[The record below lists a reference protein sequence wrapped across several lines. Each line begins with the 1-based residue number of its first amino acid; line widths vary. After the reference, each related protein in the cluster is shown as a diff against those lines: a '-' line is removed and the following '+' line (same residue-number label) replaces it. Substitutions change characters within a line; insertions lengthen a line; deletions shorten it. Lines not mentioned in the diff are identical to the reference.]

1 MHICDITRTL
11 VFPPHNLIASKSVFC
26 YHARMSTNRKTP
38 PSGPAAPSRPL
49 PAGGA
54 APDVIPHPIRV
65 NAANSVDANRTAL
78 PPPSGADGTLPGGSA
93 ARSPTGVD
101 VPLPGGSSE
110 RTPSGEL
117 AAWLAKYAPVERA
130 ILEARERR
138 LRNRAARRAKEARR
152 FGDLCEASE
161 GLAVAWR
168 RRGFPAGEMLDWA
181 GGDRLALWAAAP
193 FLRRC
198 ATEEV
203 NALRRR
209 LVRPLYYGRENA
221 RRRALAAERRRVRRR
236 RTESP
241 CPTREAILDAWTHAR
256 EGREA
261 MLRFGSLLEDL
272 ACYVDHGLRLAG
284 GRIVGRAPGIK
295 GWLRENV
302 PALALRYTTVMRYKA
317 AAKKLRQVVEL
328 PDPIPVAAVLDGAG
342 VGVGAKDSAGAGNG
356 TGTVD
361 GAGAPE
367 GTEPKEGK
375 RDYGAEKSKDNVRGR
390 SRTRERLEARAAV
403 NGVEKQKRDYDA
415 ERLQCGASVDERE
428 AEDARER
435 REAERETAVLRARG
449 VYLEAMEGVPD
460 VVTRVL
466 ERIDALLDP
475 RRVEEATMLASWR
488 ARYARAVTGRTAARW
503 RDRLFRRVG

>member
-1 MHICDITRTL
+1 MLL
-11 VFPPHNLIASKSVFC
+11 VTSYIFPHHNLIASKSVFC
-26 YHARMSTNRKTP
+26 YHSRMSTNRKNP
-38 PSGPAAPSRPL
+38 PSGPAAPSRLP
-49 PAGGA
+49 PAGSVS
-54 APDVIPHPIRV
+54 PDSIPHPVR
-65 NAANSVDANRTAL
+65 AAHPVR
-78 PPPSGADGTLPGGSA
+78 ADGTRPDGPA
-93 ARSPTGVD
+93 ARSPA
-101 VPLPGGSSE
+101 
-110 RTPSGEL
+110 GEL
-117 AAWLAKYAPVERA
+117 AAWLAKYGPVERA

-138 LRNRAARRAKEARR
+138 LRNRAARRAGKARR

-342 VGVGAKDSAGAGNG
+342 APEGAGAGNG
-356 TGTVD
+356 TGTLD
-361 GAGAPE
+361 GTGA
-367 GTEPKEGK
+367 EPKEGT
-375 RDYGAEKSKDNVRGR
+375 RDYGAEKSQGSDAG
-390 SRTRERLEARAAV
+390 EARSAP
-403 NGVEKQKRDYDA
+403 GKS
-415 ERLQCGASVDERE
+415 GI
-428 AEDARER
+428 
-435 REAERETAVLRARG
+435 ERETAILRARG
-449 VYLEAMEGVPD
+449 VYLEAMAGVPD

-475 RRVEEATMLASWR
+475 KRVEEATMLASWR

>member
-1 MHICDITRTL
+1 MIAEAISFAYSSFIPLMHICDMTRTL

-26 YHARMSTNRKTP
+26 YHSRMSTNRKNP

-54 APDVIPHPIRV
+54 APDVIPHPARV

-78 PPPSGADGTLPGGSA
+78 PPPSGADVPRPGGSA
-93 ARSPTGVD
+93 ATA
-101 VPLPGGSSE
+101 SSTPAAPAA
-110 RTPSGEL
+110 RTPAGEL

-181 GGDRLALWAAAP
+181 GGDRLALWAVAP

-209 LVRPLYYGRENA
+209 LVRPLYYEQENA
-221 RRRALAAERRRVRRR
+221 RRRALAAERRRVLRR

-272 ACYVDHGLRLAG
+272 ACYVDHELRLAG

-342 VGVGAKDSAGAGNG
+342 TREGA
-356 TGTVD
+356 
-361 GAGAPE
+361 
-367 GTEPKEGK
+367 EPKEGT
-375 RDYGAEKSKDNVRGR
+375 RDYGAEKSQDNVRGR

-415 ERLQCGASVDERE
+415 EKLPCGASVDEIRE

-435 REAERETAVLRARG
+435 REAEREMMILRARG

-466 ERIDALLDP
+466 ERIDVLLDP

>member
-1 MHICDITRTL
+1 MSKK
-11 VFPPHNLIASKSVFC
+11 VFPSGPTVP
-26 YHARMSTNRKTP
+26 T
-38 PSGPAAPSRPL
+38 GPAAPSR
-49 PAGGA
+49 
-54 APDVIPHPIRV
+54 
-65 NAANSVDANRTAL
+65 
-78 PPPSGADGTLPGGSA
+78 
-93 ARSPTGVD
+93 RS
-101 VPLPGGSSE
+101 
-110 RTPSGEL
+110 PSGEL

-138 LRNRAARRAKEARR
+138 LRNRAARRAGKARR

-181 GGDRLALWAAAP
+181 GGDRLALWAVAP

-221 RRRALAAERRRVRRR
+221 RRRALAAERRRVLRR

-295 GWLRENV
+295 GWLRENI

-342 VGVGAKDSAGAGNG
+342 APEGAGAGNG
-356 TGTVD
+356 AGTRE
-361 GAGAPE
+361 GA
-367 GTEPKEGK
+367 EPKEG
-375 RDYGAEKSKDNVRGR
+375 
-390 SRTRERLEARAAV
+390 T
-403 NGVEKQKRDYDA
+403 RDYDA
-415 ERLQCGASVDERE
+415 EKSQGSDAGE
-428 AEDARER
+428 ARSAPGKSGI
-435 REAERETAVLRARG
+435 ERETALLRARG
-449 VYLEAMEGVPD
+449 VYLEAMEGVPN

-466 ERIDALLDP
+466 ERIDVLLDP

>member
-1 MHICDITRTL
+1 M
-11 VFPPHNLIASKSVFC
+11 SKKALPSV
-26 YHARMSTNRKTP
+26 P
-38 PSGPAAPSRPL
+38 
-49 PAGGA
+49 
-54 APDVIPHPIRV
+54 
-65 NAANSVDANRTAL
+65 ANRTAL
-78 PPPSGADGTLPGGSA
+78 PPPSGADVPRPGGSA
-93 ARSPTGVD
+93 
-101 VPLPGGSSE
+101 E

-117 AAWLAKYAPVERA
+117 AAWLAKYGPVERA

-138 LRNRAARRAKEARR
+138 LRNRAARRAGKARR

-168 RRGFPAGEMLDWA
+168 RRGFPAGGMLDWA
-181 GGDRLALWAAAP
+181 GGDRFTLWAMAP
-193 FLRRC
+193 FLRRR

-221 RRRALAAERRRVRRR
+221 RRRALAAERRRVRKRK
-236 RTESP
+236 TENP
-241 CPTREAILDAWTHAR
+241 CPTREAILDAWTYAR

-328 PDPIPVAAVLDGAG
+328 PDLIPVAAVLDGAG
-342 VGVGAKDSAGAGNG
+342 APEGTGAGNG
-356 TGTVD
+356 TGARE
-361 GAGAPE
+361 GA
-367 GTEPKEGK
+367 EPKEGT
-375 RDYGAEKSKDNVRGR
+375 RDYGAEKSQGSDAG
-390 SRTRERLEARAAV
+390 EARSAP
-403 NGVEKQKRDYDA
+403 GKS
-415 ERLQCGASVDERE
+415 GI
-428 AEDARER
+428 
-435 REAERETAVLRARG
+435 ERETAVLRARG
-449 VYLEAMEGVPD
+449 VYLEAMAGVPD

-475 RRVEEATMLASWR
+475 GRVEEATMLAFWR
-488 ARYARAVTGRTAARW
+488 ARYARAVTRRTAAKW

>member
-1 MHICDITRTL
+1 MI
-11 VFPPHNLIASKSVFC
+11 FPRHNLIASKSVFC
-26 YHARMSTNRKTP
+26 YHSRMSTNRKTP

-49 PAGGA
+49 PAGGT
-54 APDVIPHPIRV
+54 APDVIPHPVRV

-78 PPPSGADGTLPGGSA
+78 PPPSGADVPRPGGSA
-93 ARSPTGVD
+93 K
-101 VPLPGGSSE
+101 
-110 RTPSGEL
+110 RTPAGEL
-117 AAWLAKYAPVERA
+117 AAWLAKYGPVERA

-138 LRNRAARRAKEARR
+138 LRNRAARRAREARR

-168 RRGFPAGEMLDWA
+168 RRGFPARGMLNWA
-181 GGDRLALWAAAP
+181 GGDRFTLWAMAP

-221 RRRALAAERRRVRRR
+221 RRRALAAERRRIRRR
-236 RTESP
+236 RTENP

-272 ACYVDHGLRLAG
+272 ACHVDHGLRLAG

-342 VGVGAKDSAGAGNG
+342 VGVGAKDSAGAG
-356 TGTVD
+356 TVD
-361 GAGAPE
+361 GTGARE
-367 GTEPKEGK
+367 GAEPKGGT
-375 RDYGAEKSKDNVRGR
+375 RDYGAEKSQGSDAG
-390 SRTRERLEARAAV
+390 EARSAP
-403 NGVEKQKRDYDA
+403 GKS
-415 ERLQCGASVDERE
+415 GI
-428 AEDARER
+428 
-435 REAERETAVLRARG
+435 ERETAVLRARG
-449 VYLEAMEGVPD
+449 VYLEAMAGVPD

-475 RRVEEATMLASWR
+475 GRVEEATMLASWR
-488 ARYARAVTGRTAARW
+488 ARYARAVTKRTAARW
-503 RDRLFRRVG
+503 RDRLFRRSG

>member
-1 MHICDITRTL
+1 MLL
-11 VFPPHNLIASKSVFC
+11 VTSYIFPHHNLIASKSVFC
-26 YHARMSTNRKTP
+26 YHSRMSTNRKTP
-38 PSGPAAPSRPL
+38 PSGPAAPSRL
-49 PAGGA
+49 PPASNVS
-54 APDVIPHPIRV
+54 PDAIPHPVR
-65 NAANSVDANRTAL
+65 AAHPVR
-78 PPPSGADGTLPGGSA
+78 ADGTRPDGPA
-93 ARSPTGVD
+93 ARSPA
-101 VPLPGGSSE
+101 
-110 RTPSGEL
+110 GEL

-138 LRNRAARRAKEARR
+138 LRNRAARRAKKARQ

-181 GGDRLALWAAAP
+181 GGDRFTLWAMAP
-193 FLRRC
+193 FLRRR

-209 LVRPLYYGRENA
+209 LVRPLYSARENE
-221 RRRALAAERRRVRRR
+221 RRRALAAERRRIRRR

-272 ACYVDHGLRLAG
+272 ECYVDHELRIAD

-295 GWLRENV
+295 GWLRENI

-342 VGVGAKDSAGAGNG
+342 APEGAGAGNG
-356 TGTVD
+356 TGTLD
-361 GAGAPE
+361 GTGA
-367 GTEPKEGK
+367 EPKEGT
-375 RDYGAEKSKDNVRGR
+375 RDYGAEKSQGSDAG
-390 SRTRERLEARAAV
+390 EARSAP
-403 NGVEKQKRDYDA
+403 GKS
-415 ERLQCGASVDERE
+415 GI
-428 AEDARER
+428 
-435 REAERETAVLRARG
+435 ERETAILRARG
-449 VYLEAMEGVPD
+449 VYLEAMAGVPD
-460 VVTRVL
+460 VVTRVQ

>member
-1 MHICDITRTL
+1 MSKK
-11 VFPPHNLIASKSVFC
+11 VFPSVP
-26 YHARMSTNRKTP
+26 TV
-38 PSGPAAPSRPL
+38 PSGPAAP
-49 PAGGA
+49 
-54 APDVIPHPIRV
+54 
-65 NAANSVDANRTAL
+65 
-78 PPPSGADGTLPGGSA
+78 A
-93 ARSPTGVD
+93 AR
-101 VPLPGGSSE
+101 
-110 RTPSGEL
+110 TPAGEL
-117 AAWLAKYAPVERA
+117 AAWLAKYGPVERA

-138 LRNRAARRAKEARR
+138 LRNRAARRTKEARR
-152 FGDLCEASE
+152 FDDLCEASE
-161 GLAVAWR
+161 GLAAAWR

-302 PALALRYTTVMRYKA
+302 PALALRYATVMRYKA

-342 VGVGAKDSAGAGNG
+342 APEGAGAGNG
-356 TGTVD
+356 
-361 GAGAPE
+361 AGAREGAELKE
-367 GTEPKEGK
+367 GT
-375 RDYGAEKSKDNVRGR
+375 RDYGAEKSQDNVRGI

-415 ERLQCGASVDERE
+415 ERLQCGANVDETRE

-435 REAERETAVLRARG
+435 REAEREMMILRARG

-488 ARYARAVTGRTAARW
+488 TRYARAVTGRTAARW

>member
-1 MHICDITRTL
+1 M
-11 VFPPHNLIASKSVFC
+11 SKKALPSV
-26 YHARMSTNRKTP
+26 P
-38 PSGPAAPSRPL
+38 
-49 PAGGA
+49 
-54 APDVIPHPIRV
+54 
-65 NAANSVDANRTAL
+65 ANRTAL
-78 PPPSGADGTLPGGSA
+78 PPPSGADGTRPGGSA
-93 ARSPTGVD
+93 ARSPTGAD
-101 VPLPGGSSE
+101 VPRPGGSAE
-110 RTPSGEL
+110 RTPAGEL
-117 AAWLAKYAPVERA
+117 AAWLAKYGPVERA

-138 LRNRAARRAKEARR
+138 LRNRAARRAREARR

-221 RRRALAAERRRVRRR
+221 RRRALAAERRRIRRR

-241 CPTREAILDAWTHAR
+241 CPTREAILDAWTHTR

-302 PALALRYTTVMRYKA
+302 PALALRYATVMRYKA

-328 PDPIPVAAVLDGAG
+328 PDPIPVAAVLDG
-342 VGVGAKDSAGAGNG
+342 VGAKDSAGAGNG

-361 GAGAPE
+361 GAGARE
-367 GTEPKEGK
+367 GTEPKEGT
-375 RDYGAEKSKDNVRGR
+375 RDYGAEKSQDDVRER

-415 ERLQCGASVDERE
+415 EKLQRGASVDETRE

-475 RRVEEATMLASWR
+475 GRVEEATMLASWR

>member
-1 MHICDITRTL
+1 MSKK
-11 VFPPHNLIASKSVFC
+11 VFPSGPTVP
-26 YHARMSTNRKTP
+26 T
-38 PSGPAAPSRPL
+38 GPAAPSR
-49 PAGGA
+49 
-54 APDVIPHPIRV
+54 
-65 NAANSVDANRTAL
+65 
-78 PPPSGADGTLPGGSA
+78 
-93 ARSPTGVD
+93 RS
-101 VPLPGGSSE
+101 
-110 RTPSGEL
+110 PSGEL

-138 LRNRAARRAKEARR
+138 LRNRAARRAGKARR

-181 GGDRLALWAAAP
+181 GGDRLALWAVAP

-198 ATEEV
+198 ATEKV

-209 LVRPLYYGRENA
+209 LVRPLYYEQENA

-295 GWLRENV
+295 GWLRENI

-342 VGVGAKDSAGAGNG
+342 AGNG

-361 GAGAPE
+361 GAGARE
-367 GTEPKEGK
+367 GAEPKEGT
-375 RDYGAEKSKDNVRGR
+375 RDYGAEKSQDNVRGR

-415 ERLQCGASVDERE
+415 EKLPCGASVDEIRE

-435 REAERETAVLRARG
+435 REAEREMMILRARG

-503 RDRLFRRVG
+503 RDRLFRRSG

>member
-1 MHICDITRTL
+1 MLL
-11 VFPPHNLIASKSVFC
+11 VTSYIFPHHNLIASKSVFC
-26 YHARMSTNRKTP
+26 YHSRMSTNRKTP
-38 PSGPAAPSRPL
+38 PSGPTAPSRLP
-49 PAGGA
+49 PAGSVS
-54 APDVIPHPIRV
+54 PDAIPHPVR
-65 NAANSVDANRTAL
+65 AAHPVR
-78 PPPSGADGTLPGGSA
+78 ADGTRPDGPA
-93 ARSPTGVD
+93 AR
-101 VPLPGGSSE
+101 
-110 RTPSGEL
+110 TPAGEL
-117 AAWLAKYAPVERA
+117 AAWLAKYGPIERA

-138 LRNRAARRAKEARR
+138 LRNRAARRAKKARQ

-168 RRGFPAGEMLDWA
+168 RRGFPASEMLDWA
-181 GGDRLALWAAAP
+181 GGDRFTLWAMAP
-193 FLRRC
+193 FLRRR

-209 LVRPLYYGRENA
+209 LVRPLYYARENK
-221 RRRALAAERRRVRRR
+221 RRRALAAERRRIRRR

-272 ACYVDHGLRLAG
+272 ECYVDHELRIAD

-295 GWLRENV
+295 GWLRENI

-342 VGVGAKDSAGAGNG
+342 APEGAGAGNG
-356 TGTVD
+356 TGTLD
-361 GAGAPE
+361 GTGA
-367 GTEPKEGK
+367 EPKEGT
-375 RDYGAEKSKDNVRGR
+375 RDYGAEKSQGSDAG
-390 SRTRERLEARAAV
+390 EARSAP
-403 NGVEKQKRDYDA
+403 GKS
-415 ERLQCGASVDERE
+415 GI
-428 AEDARER
+428 
-435 REAERETAVLRARG
+435 ERETAILRARG
-449 VYLEAMEGVPD
+449 VYLEAMAGVPD

-475 RRVEEATMLASWR
+475 KRVEETNMLASWR
-488 ARYARAVTGRTAARW
+488 ARYARAVTRRTVTRW
-503 RDRLFRRVG
+503 RGRLFRRVG

>member
-1 MHICDITRTL
+1 MSKK
-11 VFPPHNLIASKSVFC
+11 VFPYVPSGPTVP
-26 YHARMSTNRKTP
+26 TV
-38 PSGPAAPSRPL
+38 PSGPAAPSR
-49 PAGGA
+49 
-54 APDVIPHPIRV
+54 
-65 NAANSVDANRTAL
+65 
-78 PPPSGADGTLPGGSA
+78 
-93 ARSPTGVD
+93 RS
-101 VPLPGGSSE
+101 
-110 RTPSGEL
+110 PSGEL

-138 LRNRAARRAKEARR
+138 LRNRAARRAGKARR

-181 GGDRLALWAAAP
+181 GGDRFALWAAAP

-272 ACYVDHGLRLAG
+272 ACHVDHGLRLAG

-342 VGVGAKDSAGAGNG
+342 APEGAGAGNG
-356 TGTVD
+356 AGAVD
-361 GAGAPE
+361 GTGA
-367 GTEPKEGK
+367 EPKEGT
-375 RDYGAEKSKDNVRGR
+375 RDYGAEKSQDNVRGS

-415 ERLQCGASVDERE
+415 ERLQCGASVDETRE

-435 REAERETAVLRARG
+435 REAERETAILRARG

-475 RRVEEATMLASWR
+475 GRVEEATMLASWR
-488 ARYARAVTGRTAARW
+488 ARYARAVTKRTAARW
-503 RDRLFRRVG
+503 RDRLFRRSG

>member
-1 MHICDITRTL
+1 
-11 VFPPHNLIASKSVFC
+11 
-26 YHARMSTNRKTP
+26 MSTNRKNP

-54 APDVIPHPIRV
+54 APDVIPHPVRV

-78 PPPSGADGTLPGGSA
+78 PPHSGADVPRPCGSA
-93 ARSPTGVD
+93 ARSPA
-101 VPLPGGSSE
+101 
-110 RTPSGEL
+110 GEL
-117 AAWLAKYAPVERA
+117 AAWLAKYGPVERA

-181 GGDRLALWAAAP
+181 GGDRLALWAVAP

-209 LVRPLYYGRENA
+209 LVRPLYYEQENA

-272 ACYVDHGLRLAG
+272 ACYVDHELRLAG

-328 PDPIPVAAVLDGAG
+328 PDPIPVSAVLDGAG
-342 VGVGAKDSAGAGNG
+342 AREGA
-356 TGTVD
+356 
-361 GAGAPE
+361 
-367 GTEPKEGK
+367 EPKEGT
-375 RDYGAEKSKDNVRGR
+375 RDYGAEKSQGSDAG
-390 SRTRERLEARAAV
+390 EARSAQ
-403 NGVEKQKRDYDA
+403 GKS
-415 ERLQCGASVDERE
+415 GI
-428 AEDARER
+428 
-435 REAERETAVLRARG
+435 ERETAVLRARG

-488 ARYARAVTGRTAARW
+488 ARYARAVTGRTAAKW

>member
-1 MHICDITRTL
+1 MLL
-11 VFPPHNLIASKSVFC
+11 VTSYIFPHHNLIASKSVFC
-26 YHARMSTNRKTP
+26 YHSRMSTNRKNP
-38 PSGPAAPSRPL
+38 PSGPAAPSRLP
-49 PAGGA
+49 PAGSVS
-54 APDVIPHPIRV
+54 PDAIPHPVR
-65 NAANSVDANRTAL
+65 AAHPVR
-78 PPPSGADGTLPGGSA
+78 ADGTRPDGPA
-93 ARSPTGVD
+93 ARSPA
-101 VPLPGGSSE
+101 
-110 RTPSGEL
+110 GEL
-117 AAWLAKYAPVERA
+117 AAWLAKYGPVERA

-138 LRNRAARRAKEARR
+138 LRNRAARRAGKPRR

-168 RRGFPAGEMLDWA
+168 RRGFPAREMLDWA

-356 TGTVD
+356 
-361 GAGAPE
+361 AGARE
-367 GTEPKEGK
+367 GAEPKEGT
-375 RDYGAEKSKDNVRGR
+375 RDYGAEKSQGSDAG
-390 SRTRERLEARAAV
+390 EARSAQ
-403 NGVEKQKRDYDA
+403 GKS
-415 ERLQCGASVDERE
+415 GI
-428 AEDARER
+428 
-435 REAERETAVLRARG
+435 ERETAILRARG
-449 VYLEAMEGVPD
+449 VYLEAMAGVPD

-475 RRVEEATMLASWR
+475 KRVEEATMLASWR
-488 ARYARAVTGRTAARW
+488 ARYARAVTRRTVTRW
-503 RDRLFRRVG
+503 RGRLFRRVG

>member
-1 MHICDITRTL
+1 MPTKEHPPIPPQTL
-11 VFPPHNLIASKSVFC
+11 AVAVPPSAPHLATARLRPNPAGAPPHA
-26 YHARMSTNRKTP
+26 
-38 PSGPAAPSRPL
+38 GPAAPASRTP
-49 PAGGA
+49 A
-54 APDVIPHPIRV
+54 AP
-65 NAANSVDANRTAL
+65 
-78 PPPSGADGTLPGGSA
+78 A
-93 ARSPTGVD
+93 ARTPDG
-101 VPLPGGSSE
+101 PAE
-110 RTPSGEL
+110 RTPAGEL
-117 AAWLAKYAPVERA
+117 AAWLAKYGPVERA

-138 LRNRAARRAKEARR
+138 LRNRAARRAGKARR

-221 RRRALAAERRRVRRR
+221 RRRALAAERRRIRRR

-342 VGVGAKDSAGAGNG
+342 AREGAGAGNG
-356 TGTVD
+356 TGARE
-361 GAGAPE
+361 GA
-367 GTEPKEGK
+367 EPKEGT
-375 RDYGAEKSKDNVRGR
+375 RDYGAEKSQGSDAG
-390 SRTRERLEARAAV
+390 EARSAP
-403 NGVEKQKRDYDA
+403 GKS
-415 ERLQCGASVDERE
+415 GI
-428 AEDARER
+428 
-435 REAERETAVLRARG
+435 ERETAVLRARG
-449 VYLEAMEGVPD
+449 VYLEAMAGVPD

>member
-1 MHICDITRTL
+1 MLL
-11 VFPPHNLIASKSVFC
+11 VTSYIFPHHNLIASKSVFC
-26 YHARMSTNRKTP
+26 YHSRMSTNRKNP
-38 PSGPAAPSRPL
+38 PSGPAAPSRLP
-49 PAGGA
+49 PAGSVS
-54 APDVIPHPIRV
+54 PDAIPHPVR
-65 NAANSVDANRTAL
+65 AAHPVR
-78 PPPSGADGTLPGGSA
+78 ADGTRPDGPA
-93 ARSPTGVD
+93 ARSPA
-101 VPLPGGSSE
+101 
-110 RTPSGEL
+110 GEL

-138 LRNRAARRAKEARR
+138 LRSRAARRAGKARR

-342 VGVGAKDSAGAGNG
+342 APEGAGAGNG
-356 TGTVD
+356 TGTLD
-361 GAGAPE
+361 GTGA
-367 GTEPKEGK
+367 EPKEGT
-375 RDYGAEKSKDNVRGR
+375 RDYGAEKSQGSDAG
-390 SRTRERLEARAAV
+390 EARSAP
-403 NGVEKQKRDYDA
+403 GKS
-415 ERLQCGASVDERE
+415 GI
-428 AEDARER
+428 
-435 REAERETAVLRARG
+435 ERETAVLRARG
-449 VYLEAMEGVPD
+449 VYLEAMAGVPD

-488 ARYARAVTGRTAARW
+488 ARYARAVTRRTVTRW
-503 RDRLFRRVG
+503 RGRLFRRVG

>member
-11 VFPPHNLIASKSVFC
+11 IFPPHNLIVSKSVFC
-26 YHARMSTNRKTP
+26 YHARMSTNRKPP

-54 APDVIPHPIRV
+54 TPDVIPHPVRV

-78 PPPSGADGTLPGGSA
+78 PPPSGSDVPRPGGSA
-93 ARSPTGVD
+93 ARS
-101 VPLPGGSSE
+101 
-110 RTPSGEL
+110 PSGEL
-117 AAWLAKYAPVERA
+117 AAWLAKYGPVERA

-221 RRRALAAERRRVRRR
+221 RRRALAAERRRIRRR

-361 GAGAPE
+361 GTGAELKE
-367 GTEPKEGK
+367 GT
-375 RDYGAEKSKDNVRGR
+375 RDYGAEKSQDDVRGR

-415 ERLQCGASVDERE
+415 EKLQCGASVDETRE

-435 REAERETAVLRARG
+435 REAEREMMILRARG

>member
-1 MHICDITRTL
+1 MI
-11 VFPPHNLIASKSVFC
+11 FPRHNLIASKSVFC
-26 YHARMSTNRKTP
+26 YHSRMSKKVFPSVPSGPTVPTV
-38 PSGPAAPSRPL
+38 PSGPAAPSR
-49 PAGGA
+49 
-54 APDVIPHPIRV
+54 
-65 NAANSVDANRTAL
+65 
-78 PPPSGADGTLPGGSA
+78 
-93 ARSPTGVD
+93 RS
-101 VPLPGGSSE
+101 
-110 RTPSGEL
+110 PSGEL

-138 LRNRAARRAKEARR
+138 LRNRAARRAGKARR

-302 PALALRYTTVMRYKA
+302 PALALRYATVMRYKA

-361 GAGAPE
+361 GTGARE
-367 GTEPKEGK
+367 GAEPKEGT
-375 RDYGAEKSKDNVRGR
+375 RDYGAEKSQDNVRGR

-415 ERLQCGASVDERE
+415 ERLQCGASVDEK

-435 REAERETAVLRARG
+435 REVERETAILRARG

>member
-1 MHICDITRTL
+1 
-11 VFPPHNLIASKSVFC
+11 
-26 YHARMSTNRKTP
+26 MSTNRKAP
-38 PSGPAAPSRPL
+38 PSGLAAPSRPL
-49 PAGGA
+49 SASGA
-54 APDVIPHPIRV
+54 APDVIPHPARV

-78 PPPSGADGTLPGGSA
+78 PPPSGADVPRPGGSA
-93 ARSPTGVD
+93 K
-101 VPLPGGSSE
+101 
-110 RTPSGEL
+110 RTPADEL

-138 LRNRAARRAKEARR
+138 LRNRAARRAGKARR

-168 RRGFPAGEMLDWA
+168 RRGVPAGEMLDWA
-181 GGDRLALWAAAP
+181 GGDRLALWAMAP

-221 RRRALAAERRRVRRR
+221 RRRALAAERRRVLRR

-272 ACYVDHGLRLAG
+272 ACYVDHRLRLAG

-295 GWLRENV
+295 GWLRENI

-342 VGVGAKDSAGAGNG
+342 AGNG

-361 GAGAPE
+361 GAGARE
-367 GTEPKEGK
+367 GAEPKEGT
-375 RDYGAEKSKDNVRGR
+375 RDYGAEKLQGSDAG
-390 SRTRERLEARAAV
+390 EARSAQ
-403 NGVEKQKRDYDA
+403 GKSEI
-415 ERLQCGASVDERE
+415 
-428 AEDARER
+428 
-435 REAERETAVLRARG
+435 ERETAILRARG

>member
-1 MHICDITRTL
+1 M
-11 VFPPHNLIASKSVFC
+11 SKKALS
-26 YHARMSTNRKTP
+26 S
-38 PSGPAAPSRPL
+38 AP
-49 PAGGA
+49 
-54 APDVIPHPIRV
+54 
-65 NAANSVDANRTAL
+65 ANRTAL
-78 PPPSGADGTLPGGSA
+78 SPPSGADGTLPGGSA
-93 ARSPTGVD
+93 
-101 VPLPGGSSE
+101 E
-110 RTPSGEL
+110 RTPAEEL
-117 AAWLAKYAPVERA
+117 AAWLAKYGPVERA

-138 LRNRAARRAKEARR
+138 LRNRAARRAGKARR

-302 PALALRYTTVMRYKA
+302 PALALRYATVMRYKA

-342 VGVGAKDSAGAGNG
+342 APEGAGAGNG
-356 TGTVD
+356 AGTVD
-361 GAGAPE
+361 GTGAELKE
-367 GTEPKEGK
+367 GT
-375 RDYGAEKSKDNVRGR
+375 RDYGAEKSQGSDAG
-390 SRTRERLEARAAV
+390 EARSAP
-403 NGVEKQKRDYDA
+403 GKS
-415 ERLQCGASVDERE
+415 GI
-428 AEDARER
+428 
-435 REAERETAVLRARG
+435 ERETAVLRARG

>member
-1 MHICDITRTL
+1 
-11 VFPPHNLIASKSVFC
+11 
-26 YHARMSTNRKTP
+26 MSTNRQTP
-38 PSGPAAPSRPL
+38 PSGPAAPSRLP
-49 PAGGA
+49 PAGSVS
-54 APDVIPHPIRV
+54 PDAIPHPVR
-65 NAANSVDANRTAL
+65 
-78 PPPSGADGTLPGGSA
+78 ADGTRPDGPA
-93 ARSPTGVD
+93 ARSPA
-101 VPLPGGSSE
+101 
-110 RTPSGEL
+110 GEL
-117 AAWLAKYAPVERA
+117 TAWLAKYAPVERA

-138 LRNRAARRAKEARR
+138 LRNRAARRAGKARR
-152 FGDLCEASE
+152 FGDLCEVSE

-181 GGDRLALWAAAP
+181 GGDRLALWAVAP

-209 LVRPLYYGRENA
+209 LVRPLYYEQENA
-221 RRRALAAERRRVRRR
+221 RRRALAAERRRVLRR

-295 GWLRENV
+295 GWLRENI

-342 VGVGAKDSAGAGNG
+342 VPEGAGAGNG
-356 TGTVD
+356 TGARE
-361 GAGAPE
+361 GAK
-367 GTEPKEGK
+367 PKEGT
-375 RDYGAEKSKDNVRGR
+375 RDYGAEKSQGSDAG
-390 SRTRERLEARAAV
+390 EARSAQ
-403 NGVEKQKRDYDA
+403 EKS
-415 ERLQCGASVDERE
+415 GI
-428 AEDARER
+428 
-435 REAERETAVLRARG
+435 ERETALLRARG

>member
-1 MHICDITRTL
+1 
-11 VFPPHNLIASKSVFC
+11 
-26 YHARMSTNRKTP
+26 MSTNRKNP
-38 PSGPAAPSRPL
+38 PSGPAAPSRLP
-49 PAGGA
+49 PAGSVS
-54 APDVIPHPIRV
+54 PDAIPHPVR
-65 NAANSVDANRTAL
+65 AAHPVR
-78 PPPSGADGTLPGGSA
+78 ADGTRPDGPA
-93 ARSPTGVD
+93 ARSPA
-101 VPLPGGSSE
+101 
-110 RTPSGEL
+110 GEL
-117 AAWLAKYAPVERA
+117 AAWLAKYGPVERA

-138 LRNRAARRAKEARR
+138 LRNRAARRAKKARQ

-181 GGDRLALWAAAP
+181 GGDRFTLWAMAP
-193 FLRRC
+193 FLRRR

-209 LVRPLYYGRENA
+209 LTRPLYYARENE
-221 RRRALAAERRRVRRR
+221 RRRALAAERRRIRRR

-272 ACYVDHGLRLAG
+272 ECYVDHELRIAD

-295 GWLRENV
+295 GWLRENI

-342 VGVGAKDSAGAGNG
+342 APEGAGAGNG
-356 TGTVD
+356 TGTLD
-361 GAGAPE
+361 GTGA
-367 GTEPKEGK
+367 EPKEGT
-375 RDYGAEKSKDNVRGR
+375 RDYGAEKSQGSDAG
-390 SRTRERLEARAAV
+390 EARSAP
-403 NGVEKQKRDYDA
+403 GKS
-415 ERLQCGASVDERE
+415 GI
-428 AEDARER
+428 
-435 REAERETAVLRARG
+435 ERETAILRARG

>member
-1 MHICDITRTL
+1 MILTSLI
-11 VFPPHNLIASKSVFC
+11 FPPHNLIASKSVFC
-26 YHARMSTNRKTP
+26 YHAHMSTNRKTP

-54 APDVIPHPIRV
+54 ALDVIPHPVRV

-78 PPPSGADGTLPGGSA
+78 PPPSGADVPRPDGSA
-93 ARSPTGVD
+93 APAA
-101 VPLPGGSSE
+101 
-110 RTPSGEL
+110 RTPAGEL
-117 AAWLAKYAPVERA
+117 AAWLAKYGPVERA

-138 LRNRAARRAKEARR
+138 LRNRAARRAGKARR

-181 GGDRLALWAAAP
+181 GGDRFTLWAMAP

-342 VGVGAKDSAGAGNG
+342 
-356 TGTVD
+356 
-361 GAGAPE
+361 APE
-367 GTEPKEGK
+367 GMEPKEGT
-375 RDYGAEKSKDNVRGR
+375 RDYGAEKTHRHEGVV
-390 SRTRERLEARAAV
+390 EALGGGSTPA
-403 NGVEKQKRDYDA
+403 K
-415 ERLQCGASVDERE
+415 
-428 AEDARER
+428 
-435 REAERETAVLRARG
+435 REAEREMMILRARG

-503 RDRLFRRVG
+503 RDRLFRRSG

>member
-1 MHICDITRTL
+1 MLL
-11 VFPPHNLIASKSVFC
+11 VTSYIFPHHNLIASKSVFC
-26 YHARMSTNRKTP
+26 YHSRMSTNRKKP
-38 PSGPAAPSRPL
+38 PSGPAAPSRLP

-54 APDVIPHPIRV
+54 APDVIPHPVRV

-78 PPPSGADGTLPGGSA
+78 PPPTGADVPRPGGSA
-93 ARSPTGVD
+93 ARSPA
-101 VPLPGGSSE
+101 
-110 RTPSGEL
+110 GEL
-117 AAWLAKYAPVERA
+117 AAWLAKYGPVERA

-138 LRNRAARRAKEARR
+138 LRNRAARRAGKARR

-221 RRRALAAERRRVRRR
+221 RRRALAAERRRIRRR

-272 ACYVDHGLRLAG
+272 ACHVDHGLRLAG

-342 VGVGAKDSAGAGNG
+342 APEGAGAGNG
-356 TGTVD
+356 
-361 GAGAPE
+361 AGARE
-367 GTEPKEGK
+367 EAEPKEGM
-375 RDYGAEKSKDNVRGR
+375 RDYGAEKSQGSDAG
-390 SRTRERLEARAAV
+390 EARSAP
-403 NGVEKQKRDYDA
+403 GKS
-415 ERLQCGASVDERE
+415 GI
-428 AEDARER
+428 
-435 REAERETAVLRARG
+435 ERETAVLRARG

>member
-1 MHICDITRTL
+1 MLL
-11 VFPPHNLIASKSVFC
+11 VTSYIFPHHNLIASKSVFC
-26 YHARMSTNRKTP
+26 YHSRMSTNRKKP
-38 PSGPAAPSRPL
+38 PSGPAAPSRLP
-49 PAGGA
+49 PAGSVS
-54 APDVIPHPIRV
+54 PDAIPHPVR
-65 NAANSVDANRTAL
+65 AAHPVR
-78 PPPSGADGTLPGGSA
+78 ADGTRPDGPA
-93 ARSPTGVD
+93 ACSPA
-101 VPLPGGSSE
+101 
-110 RTPSGEL
+110 GEL

-138 LRNRAARRAKEARR
+138 LRSRAARRAGKARR

-161 GLAVAWR
+161 GLATVWR

-181 GGDRLALWAAAP
+181 GGDRFTLWAMAP
-193 FLRRC
+193 FLRRR

-342 VGVGAKDSAGAGNG
+342 APEGAGAGNG
-356 TGTVD
+356 TGTLD
-361 GAGAPE
+361 GTGA
-367 GTEPKEGK
+367 EPKEGT
-375 RDYGAEKSKDNVRGR
+375 RDYGAEKSQGNDTGETR
-390 SRTRERLEARAAV
+390 SAP
-403 NGVEKQKRDYDA
+403 GKS
-415 ERLQCGASVDERE
+415 GI
-428 AEDARER
+428 
-435 REAERETAVLRARG
+435 ERETAVLRARG

-488 ARYARAVTGRTAARW
+488 ARYARAVTRRTVTRW
-503 RDRLFRRVG
+503 RGRLFRRVG

>member
-1 MHICDITRTL
+1 MILKGPVI
-11 VFPPHNLIASKSVFC
+11 FPHHNLIASNPVFC
-26 YHARMSTNRKTP
+26 YHARMSTKALSSV
-38 PSGPAAPSRPL
+38 PSAPSRPL

-54 APDVIPHPIRV
+54 APDVIPHPVRV

-78 PPPSGADGTLPGGSA
+78 PPPAGADVPRPDGSA
-93 ARSPTGVD
+93 APA
-101 VPLPGGSSE
+101 E
-110 RTPSGEL
+110 RTPAGEL
-117 AAWLAKYAPVERA
+117 ATWLAKYGPVERA

-209 LVRPLYYGRENA
+209 LVRPLYYGQENA

-342 VGVGAKDSAGAGNG
+342 VGVGAKNSAGAGNG

-361 GAGAPE
+361 GTGARE
-367 GTEPKEGK
+367 GAEPKEGT
-375 RDYGAEKSKDNVRGR
+375 RDYGAEKSQDNVRGR

-415 ERLQCGASVDERE
+415 ERLQCGASVDETRE
-428 AEDARER
+428 VEDARER
-435 REAERETAVLRARG
+435 REVARETAILRARG

-475 RRVEEATMLASWR
+475 RRVEEAAMLASWR

>member
-1 MHICDITRTL
+1 MIAEAISFAYSSFIPLMHICDITRTL

-26 YHARMSTNRKTP
+26 YHARMSTNRKKP

-54 APDVIPHPIRV
+54 APDVIPHPVRV

-78 PPPSGADGTLPGGSA
+78 PPPTGADGTLPGGSA
-93 ARSPTGVD
+93 ARSPA
-101 VPLPGGSSE
+101 
-110 RTPSGEL
+110 GEL
-117 AAWLAKYAPVERA
+117 AAWLAKYGPVERA

-138 LRNRAARRAKEARR
+138 LRNRAARRAREARR

-302 PALALRYTTVMRYKA
+302 PALALRYATVMRYKA

-342 VGVGAKDSAGAGNG
+342 AREGAELK
-356 TGTVD
+356 
-361 GAGAPE
+361 E
-367 GTEPKEGK
+367 GT
-375 RDYGAEKSKDNVRGR
+375 RDYGAEKSQDNVRGR

-415 ERLQCGASVDERE
+415 EKLQCGASVDETRE

-435 REAERETAVLRARG
+435 REAEREMMILRARG

>member
-1 MHICDITRTL
+1 
-11 VFPPHNLIASKSVFC
+11 
-26 YHARMSTNRKTP
+26 MSTNRKNP
-38 PSGPAAPSRPL
+38 PSGPAAPSRLP
-49 PAGGA
+49 PAGSVS
-54 APDVIPHPIRV
+54 PDAIPHPVR
-65 NAANSVDANRTAL
+65 AAHPVR
-78 PPPSGADGTLPGGSA
+78 ADGTRPDGPA
-93 ARSPTGVD
+93 ARP
-101 VPLPGGSSE
+101 
-110 RTPSGEL
+110 PSGEL
-117 AAWLAKYAPVERA
+117 AAWLAKYGPVERA

-138 LRNRAARRAKEARR
+138 LRNRAARRAGKARR

-302 PALALRYTTVMRYKA
+302 PALALRYATVMRYKA

-342 VGVGAKDSAGAGNG
+342 AREGAGAGNG
-356 TGTVD
+356 TGARE
-361 GAGAPE
+361 GA
-367 GTEPKEGK
+367 EPKEGT
-375 RDYGAEKSKDNVRGR
+375 RDYGAEKSQGSDAG
-390 SRTRERLEARAAV
+390 EARSAP
-403 NGVEKQKRDYDA
+403 GKS
-415 ERLQCGASVDERE
+415 GI
-428 AEDARER
+428 
-435 REAERETAVLRARG
+435 ERETAVLRARG
-449 VYLEAMEGVPD
+449 VYLEAMAGVPD

-475 RRVEEATMLASWR
+475 GRVEEATMLASWR

>member
-1 MHICDITRTL
+1 MI
-11 VFPPHNLIASKSVFC
+11 FPRHNLIASKSVFC
-26 YHARMSTNRKTP
+26 YHSRMSKKVF
-38 PSGPAAPSRPL
+38 PSGPTVPTGPAAPSR
-49 PAGGA
+49 
-54 APDVIPHPIRV
+54 
-65 NAANSVDANRTAL
+65 
-78 PPPSGADGTLPGGSA
+78 
-93 ARSPTGVD
+93 RSPA
-101 VPLPGGSSE
+101 
-110 RTPSGEL
+110 GEL
-117 AAWLAKYAPVERA
+117 AAWLAKYGPVERA

-138 LRNRAARRAKEARR
+138 LRNRAARRAREARR

-236 RTESP
+236 RTENP

-272 ACYVDHGLRLAG
+272 ACYVDHELRIAG

-302 PALALRYTTVMRYKA
+302 PALALRYATVMRYKA

-342 VGVGAKDSAGAGNG
+342 APEGAGAGNG
-356 TGTVD
+356 TGTGNGK
-361 GAGAPE
+361 GAE
-367 GTEPKEGK
+367 LKEGM
-375 RDYGAEKSKDNVRGR
+375 RDYGAEKSQDNVRGR

-415 ERLQCGASVDERE
+415 ERLQCDASVDETRE

-435 REAERETAVLRARG
+435 REAEREMMILRARG

-475 RRVEEATMLASWR
+475 GRVEEATMLASWR

>member
-1 MHICDITRTL
+1 MLL
-11 VFPPHNLIASKSVFC
+11 VASYIFPHHNLIASKSVFC
-26 YHARMSTNRKTP
+26 YHSRMSTNRKTP
-38 PSGPAAPSRPL
+38 PSGPAAPSRLP
-49 PAGGA
+49 PAGSIS
-54 APDVIPHPIRV
+54 PDAIPHPV
-65 NAANSVDANRTAL
+65 L
-78 PPPSGADGTLPGGSA
+78 ADGTRPDGPA
-93 ARSPTGVD
+93 ARSPA
-101 VPLPGGSSE
+101 
-110 RTPSGEL
+110 GEL
-117 AAWLAKYAPVERA
+117 AAWLAKYGPVERA

-168 RRGFPAGEMLDWA
+168 RRGFPAREMLDWA
-181 GGDRLALWAAAP
+181 GGDRLALWAMAP

-209 LVRPLYYGRENA
+209 LVRPLYYERENA
-221 RRRALAAERRRVRRR
+221 RRRALAAERRRVQRR

-272 ACYVDHGLRLAG
+272 ACYVDHGLRLAD

-295 GWLRENV
+295 GWLRENI

-342 VGVGAKDSAGAGNG
+342 AR
-356 TGTVD
+356 
-361 GAGAPE
+361 E
-367 GTEPKEGK
+367 GTEPKEGT
-375 RDYGAEKSKDNVRGR
+375 RDYGAEKSQGSDAG
-390 SRTRERLEARAAV
+390 EARSAQ
-403 NGVEKQKRDYDA
+403 GKS
-415 ERLQCGASVDERE
+415 GI
-428 AEDARER
+428 
-435 REAERETAVLRARG
+435 ERETAVLRARG

-475 RRVEEATMLASWR
+475 GRVEEATMLASWR

>member
-26 YHARMSTNRKTP
+26 YHARMSTNRKNP

-54 APDVIPHPIRV
+54 ALDVIPHPVRV

-78 PPPSGADGTLPGGSA
+78 PPPSGADVPRPDGSA
-93 ARSPTGVD
+93 APAA
-101 VPLPGGSSE
+101 
-110 RTPSGEL
+110 RTPAGEL
-117 AAWLAKYAPVERA
+117 AAWLAKYGPVERA

-138 LRNRAARRAKEARR
+138 LRNRAARRAGKARR

-356 TGTVD
+356 
-361 GAGAPE
+361 AGARE
-367 GTEPKEGK
+367 GAEPKEGT
-375 RDYGAEKSKDNVRGR
+375 RDYGAEKSQGSDAG
-390 SRTRERLEARAAV
+390 EARSAQ
-403 NGVEKQKRDYDA
+403 GKS
-415 ERLQCGASVDERE
+415 GI
-428 AEDARER
+428 
-435 REAERETAVLRARG
+435 ERETAILRARG
-449 VYLEAMEGVPD
+449 VYLEAMAGVPD